1 MPTRATLFRS
11 NGLQTIRLPEAA
23 AFPETVRDVM
33 IVTDGPRR
41 IITPAE
47 AAWDDFFDAPG
58 TAIGDRDQPNA
69 LERS

>member
-11 NGLQTIRLPEAA
+11 NGLQTIRLPEAV

-33 IVTDGPRR
+33 IVADGPRR